1 MTKMTGRTTVTATM
15 RMILLSRSKIN
26 TMKLKTIWKKIQNK
40 PLNSLKTVSLWRR
53 TSARISSIDFWRS
66 RTLWFSVWGF
76 SLLRKLRAILKMYLV
91 WWAKSRG
98 MMPLNLSTTSLMLL
112 ADISK
117 RMLSS
122 KKRSIQWLWILSRLR
137 MKNCGTPSAWDLE
150 RFILNSTAT
159 LSLMIC
165 SVCSRTVAARR
176 K

>member
-1 MTKMTGRTTVTATM
+1 MARWWPKWLGEQQWWQQCGWSFYLGRKS
-15 RMILLSRSKIN
+15 ILRSWRQYERKSKISHWIVW
-26 TMKLKTIWKKIQNK
+26 KLYPYGGEHRHGYQ
-40 PLNSLKTVSLWRR
+40 VSIFGAPEHCDSQCEAL
-53 TSARISSIDFWRS
+53 AYI
-66 RTLWFSVWGF
+66 
-76 SLLRKLRAILKMYLV
+76 ILKMYLV

-98 MMPLNLSTTSLMLL
+98 MMPLNLSTTSLMLS

-122 KKRSIQWLWILSRLR
+122 KKRSIQWLWIRSRLR
-137 MKNCGTPSAWDLE
+137 MKNCGTLFAWDLE
-150 RFILNSTAT
+150 RFILNSTAI